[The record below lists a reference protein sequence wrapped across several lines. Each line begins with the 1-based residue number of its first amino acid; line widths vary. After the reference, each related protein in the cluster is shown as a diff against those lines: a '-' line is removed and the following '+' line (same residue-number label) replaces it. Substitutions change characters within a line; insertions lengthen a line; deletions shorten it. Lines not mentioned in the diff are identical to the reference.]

1 MPTLLAL
8 RTAFGR
14 LAASVA
20 LLSVA
25 ACGRLDRECRAVSGT
40 ANAFIAESERQR
52 PRPDATPAETVKAEL
67 ATATRYDRLA
77 ADLAALKVES
87 SELEPEVRSYRE
99 LAEHS
104 AAALR
109 AVADAF
115 GRGDFEAARSK
126 RIELDAA
133 AKGEGPLVARI
144 NGICGTAKADARAP

>member
-1 MPTLLAL
+1 MCSLLAL

-14 LAASVA
+14 LAVPVA
-20 LLSVA
+20 LLVSVG
-25 ACGRLDRECRAVSGT
+25 CGRLDSECRAVSAT

-52 PRPDATPAETVKAEL
+52 PRADATPAETVKTEL
-67 ATATRYDRLA
+67 ATAVRYDRLA

-87 SELEPEVRSYRE
+87 SELVPEVRSYRE

-109 AVADAF
+109 AVADAL

-133 AKGEGPLVARI
+133 AKGEAPLVARI
-144 NGICGTAKADARAP
+144 NGICGTGKPDARAP

>member
-1 MPTLLAL
+1 MCSLLAL
-8 RTAFGR
+8 RTVLGR
-14 LAASVA
+14 LAVA
-20 LLSVA
+20 VA
-25 ACGRLDRECRAVSGT
+25 MLAVVACGRLDRECRAVSGT
-40 ANAFIAESERQR
+40 ANAFLAESERQR
-52 PRPDATPAETVKAEL
+52 PRAGATAAETVTAEL
-67 ATATRYDRLA
+67 STAARYDRLA

-109 AVADAF
+109 AVAGAL

-133 AKGEGPLVARI
+133 AKGEAPLVARI
-144 NGICGTAKADARAP
+144 NGICGTAKTDARAP